1 MLVCLS
7 APAGALAAASAGSV
21 PDDVA
26 VVVLDVASAELD
38 GAVGLTEAG
47 SAGGEAPL
55 DDGIPDG
62 EMVGID
68 DDAFDGADVV
78 PDGDPALDAA
88 EEVALGAGEF
98 VEVEEGERH
107 KRSVCMF
114 PDHIHDGPDGTCNV
128 RAVAVHSNVPL
139 MNVLQSL

>member
-26 VVVLDVASAELD
+26 FAALD

-98 VEVEEGERH
+98 VEVEEGEAAAALN
-107 KRSVCMF
+107 V
-114 PDHIHDGPDGTCNV
+114 PDKGVAEVGTC
-128 RAVAVHSNVPL
+128 
-139 MNVLQSL
+139 